1 MTDVILLERIESLGQ
16 MGDIVKV
23 RPGYARNFLLPQ
35 HKALR
40 ATEANKKV
48 FESRRVQLEALNL
61 KKKQEAEAVAAKMDK
76 LTVTLIRSAGESG
89 MLYGSVSAR
98 DIAEAIGE
106 AGFTIGRSQIPL
118 NEAFKNLGLFQQR
131 VILHPEVSL
140 NITINVAR
148 SQEEAAIQKQKG
160 EALLIKDEP
169 ADETMASESE
179 AA

>member
-118 NEAFKNLGLFQQR
+118 NEAFKTLGLFQQR

-140 NITINVAR
+140 NVTINVAR

-169 ADETMASESE
+169 ADETSATESE